1 MLDKNSF
8 RIYAKSKLKS
18 NKNHQAKCVHYSVLG
33 GLQNIIKNKKTKNIL
48 LYIPTD
54 YEVDVLR
61 LRQILSKNINIFVP
75 FMLDESLKIVK
86 LRLPFTR
93 GRFNILQAN
102 DSNGR
107 TPKIDLAII
116 PVIGVD
122 ANMARIGHGKGFYD
136 RFFSSLNYMP
146 CVIFVSI
153 LDLFIWRKICCLHD
167 IRAEFYLTPYKIYKR
182 TKHDTIFRFGAS
194 SLHADGRRISWLFS
208 SSQDKRS
215 KLRNFCRASKG

>member
-33 GLQNIIKNKKTKNIL
+33 ALKNIIKNKKAKNIL

-93 GRFNILQAN
+93 A
-102 DSNGR
+102 
-107 TPKIDLAII
+107 DL
-116 PVIGVD
+116 
-122 ANMARIGHGKGFYD
+122 
-136 RFFSSLNYMP
+136 
-146 CVIFVSI
+146 
-153 LDLFIWRKICCLHD
+153 
-167 IRAEFYLTPYKIYKR
+167 IY
-182 TKHDTIFRFGAS
+182 F
-194 SLHADGRRISWLFS
+194 
-208 SSQDKRS
+208 
-215 KLRNFCRASKG
+215 KLMTLMVAHQGLI